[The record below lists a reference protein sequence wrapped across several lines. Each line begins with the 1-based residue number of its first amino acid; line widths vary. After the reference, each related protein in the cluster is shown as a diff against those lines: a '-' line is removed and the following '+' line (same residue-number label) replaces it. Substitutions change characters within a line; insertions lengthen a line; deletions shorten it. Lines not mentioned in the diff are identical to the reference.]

1 LKSGLPA
8 RQKKYTMSITEVN
21 NLKYNLIDKL
31 ISVRDISLLEKI
43 DNLIGKVDL
52 EQSVFTVSTVQKQ
65 MLLNSEDDIRNGR
78 LITNDEVNDEE
89 DLWLN
94 D

>member
-1 LKSGLPA
+1 
-8 RQKKYTMSITEVN
+8 MSITEVN

-52 EQSVFTVSTVQKQ
+52 EQSVFTVSAVQKQ

-78 LITNDEVNDEE
+78 LTTNDEVNDDE

-94 D
+94 E